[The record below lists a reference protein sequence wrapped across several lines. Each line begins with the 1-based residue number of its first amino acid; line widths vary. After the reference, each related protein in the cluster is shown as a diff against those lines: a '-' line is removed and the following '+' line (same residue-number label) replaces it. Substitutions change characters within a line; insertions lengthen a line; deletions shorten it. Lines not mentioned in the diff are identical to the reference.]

1 MIISK
6 TERYDR
12 IFAAI
17 FDVLVFLFMAMI
29 KCPSCGREVEYEGN
43 KFRPFCSER
52 CNLIDLG
59 AWIDEE
65 YAVAAENEPVSEED
79 LDMIE
84 RSIKER
90 GEAW

>member
-1 MIISK
+1 MIASK
-6 TERYDR
+6 TERRNR

-17 FDVLVFLFMAMI
+17 FDVLVFLIMAMV
-29 KCPSCGREVEYEGN
+29 KCPSCGRMAEYQGN
-43 KFRPFCSER
+43 EFRPFCSER

-65 YAVAAENEPVSEED
+65 YAVPAENEPVSEED

-90 GEAW
+90 GETW